1 MINDIKFTFTDKDA
15 EQVNGNLDEFKLLVE
30 RYLPVMSRVVVVEAV
45 FDDDK
50 LLVSGAVQKILAFR
64 DDLFVNVYDQMGDLI
79 EEIMLKYISSGLFIK
94 VLSRPFDSGVYVAQL
109 QYHDV
114 IVTDFFSVK

>member
-1 MINDIKFTFTDKDA
+1 MINEIKFTFTDKDA
-15 EQVNGNLDEFKLLVE
+15 EQVNGDLDEFKLLVE
-30 RYLPVMSRVVVVEAV
+30 MYLLVRSRVAVVEAV

-50 LLVSGAVQKILAFR
+50 LMVSGAVQKILTFR

-79 EEIMLKYISSGLFIK
+79 EEITLKDISSGLFTK

-114 IVTDFFSVK
+114 IVTNFFNVK